1 MSLISD
7 DRLNK
12 IRKVVANRQF
22 DLTVILERVSDPH
35 NIGAVLRS
43 CDSIGL
49 SEVFLINDTAYTDKG
64 GKFIGKTTSSGAWKW
79 IKLNYYKDCKTCIT
93 EVKKRYGRVLC
104 THMSEKA
111 DNLYELDLTL
121 STALV
126 FGNESDGISDEML
139 SLCDGNFLIP
149 QVGMVQSLNISV
161 ACAVS
166 LYEAFRQRSQKGL
179 YSKVLTACATEQQ
192 RDLFADY
199 LIKHKPRVFGK
210 NKSLALKYL
219 EIKE

>member
-1 MSLISD
+1 MSLVSD
-7 DRLNK
+7 ERLDK
-12 IRKVVANRQF
+12 IRQVVANRQF

-43 CDSIGL
+43 CDSIGI
-49 SEVFLINDTAYTDKG
+49 SEVFLINDTIHTDKY
-64 GKFIGKTTSSGAWKW
+64 GKFVGKTTSSGAWKW
-79 IKLNYYKDCKTCIT
+79 IKFNYFTDCKTCVT
-93 EVKKRYGRVLC
+93 EVKKRYGRILC
-104 THMSEKA
+104 THMSEEA

-166 LYEAFRQRSQKGL
+166 LYEAFRQRSEKGF
-179 YSKVLTACATEQQ
+179 YSKVLTECPTEQQ
-192 RDLFADY
+192 RNLFVDY
-199 LIKHKPRVFGK
+199 LKKHKPRVFGK
-210 NKSLALKYL
+210 NKNLALKYL
-219 EIKE
+219 EMKE